1 MLQLLRAIAC
11 QIGNDVDEGIKH
23 TEFLLENSENWEYCV
38 KRKAEIRKKKGIY
51 IYTYIFLQSIM

>member
-38 KRKAEIRKKKGIY
+38 KRKAEIRKKKG
-51 IYTYIFLQSIM
+51 T